1 MCPDG
6 CQGRAL
12 KLKIKFVY
20 AGIRVKDLKKSVDF
34 YTKVLG
40 MKVLDKVEIP
50 AAKGVAV
57 NLASEDRAFILELN
71 YYKKESKFNTKY
83 ESGEGLD
90 HLAFQV
96 EDIDAFLAAAKKKG
110 YPSVAEI
117 RTEKSRWAYIEDPNG
132 IWIEIVQ

>member
-1 MCPDG
+1 
-6 CQGRAL
+6 L
-12 KLKIKFVY
+12 KVKFVY
-20 AGIRVKDLKKSVDF
+20 AGIRVKDLRESVDF

-40 MKVLDKVEIP
+40 MKLIGRVEIP
-50 AAKGVAV
+50 AAKGIVV
-57 NLASEDRAFILELN
+57 NLASEDEGFNLELN
-71 YYKKESKFNTKY
+71 YYKKDSKFNTKY

-96 EDIDAFLAAAKKKG
+96 EDIETFLAAAKKKG
-110 YPSVAEI
+110 YPTVAEI

>member
-1 MCPDG
+1 M
-6 CQGRAL
+6 
-12 KLKIKFVY
+12 KIKFVY

-40 MKVLDKVEIP
+40 MKVLGEVEIP
-50 AAKGVAV
+50 AAKGVVV
-57 NLASEDRAFILELN
+57 NLASEDKGFDLELN
-71 YYKKESKFNTKY
+71 YYKKDSKFNTEY
-83 ESGEGLD
+83 QSGEGLD

-96 EDIDAFLAAAKKKG
+96 EDLDAFLTTAKKKG
-110 YPSVAEI
+110 YPTVAEI